1 MSARRVVGACGLGAL
16 LALGPATTHHSA
28 AQAPSDG
35 ALVDLHGAVIVIS
48 ARATPRERKAVQL
61 LVDQVQRRTQVT
73 LPVQTSWP
81 AAGRAVISVA
91 RIGTLPGGGPASPTA
106 GLATPGAEGFQ
117 LAASA
122 TGSAAQVAVA
132 GADERGVLFG
142 VGRLLRELRLAR
154 GAVGAGGGPASVH
167 DATNAPARA
176 SARLPAQDQ
185 LVRRLDRRDV
195 GAVHRRSGGIRH
207 QRDRADPAQVRRRRR
222 QPALHAA
229 ADGDDGRDVAHGR
242 RLRPRRLDLVSRA
255 RQGLRRP
262 SHCGSGGEGVGRGFQ
277 ASAARRRR
285 PGAGRRPRPHRA
297 SAHVRAPR
305 APDRE
310 PAPVSPERDDVAV
323 AARLHRGLDEPV
335 LRLDG
340 DASRPG

>member
-1 MSARRVVGACGLGAL
+1 M
-16 LALGPATTHHSA
+16 
-28 AQAPSDG
+28 
-35 ALVDLHGAVIVIS
+35 DLHRAVIVIS

-117 LAASA
+117 LASSA

-154 GAVGAGGGPASVH
+154 GAVGLAPGLRLSTTPQTRLRGHQLGYRPK
-167 DATNAPARA
+167 TNSYDGWTVAMWE
-176 SARLPAQDQ
+176 Q
-185 LVRRLDRRDV
+185 
-195 GAVHRRSGGIRH
+195 VHRRSGGIRH
-207 QRDRADPAQVRRRRR
+207 QRDRAHPAQVRRRRR

-242 RLRPRRLDLVSRA
+242 RLRPRRLDL
-255 RQGLRRP
+255 GI
-262 SHCGSGGEGVGRGFQ
+262 
-277 ASAARRRR
+277 
-285 PGAGRRPRPHRA
+285 PRSTRTTATQPLWIWR
-297 SAHVRAPR
+297 
-305 APDRE
+305 
-310 PAPVSPERDDVAV
+310 
-323 AARLHRGLDEPV
+323 
-335 LRLDG
+335 
-340 DASRPG
+340 